1 MTSLAKCFGWSQIC
15 WSGERVQ
22 NYIVFFLWFVELNAK
37 NTHILDH
44 IILQWL
50 AVCLAQMP
58 LSTSLPL
65 SHSPKKS
72 KAKILKNTPQAQ
84 EAALFRKPKISSF
97 LFFMWLPF
105 VSTSQSCSGYTRTLW
120 EEITASERPLPRTN
134 LLFTTTWAEGER
146 YHKVS
151 DTVALLQ
158 HQFDD

>member
-58 LSTSLPL
+58 LSTTLP
-65 SHSPKKS
+65 KRARQKYW
-72 KAKILKNTPQAQ
+72 KILPKLKKPLFSESQKSHHFYFLCDCH
-84 EAALFRKPKISSF
+84 LFRLHSHAQDIREHYEKK
-97 LFFMWLPF
+97 LQRANDLYLEL
-105 VSTSQSCSGYTRTLW
+105 TSC
-120 EEITASERPLPRTN
+120 
-134 LLFTTTWAEGER
+134 
-146 YHKVS
+146 
-151 DTVALLQ
+151 LLQ
-158 HQFDD
+158 LEQREKDITK

>member
-22 NYIVFFLWFVELNAK
+22 NYIVFFLWLVELNAK

-65 SHSPKKS
+65 SQKEQGKNIEKYSPS
-72 KAKILKNTPQAQ
+72 SRSCSFQKAKNLIISIFYVTAICFDFTVMLRIYENTM
-84 EAALFRKPKISSF
+84 RRN
-97 LFFMWLPF
+97 
-105 VSTSQSCSGYTRTLW
+105 Y
-120 EEITASERPLPRTN
+120 SERTT
-134 LLFTTTWAEGER
+134 FT
-146 YHKVS
+146 S
-151 DTVALLQ
+151 N
-158 HQFDD
+158 